1 VNVKLAIFNSL
12 LQKYKKKPQIGYYF
26 SGLIYSLPNHKHC
39 HFSPFIKYFFILGLP
54 YVLKNTSLRMARLNL
69 LEETR
74 FEKLPVSVFD
84 NPATA
89 SVNVA
94 NRIAALIKEKQAHNQ
109 TAVLGLATGATPV
122 AVYAELVRLHREE
135 QLSFYNVITFNLDE
149 YYPMKPGTEQSYVTF
164 MNEHLFNHID
174 IPKGNINIPDGT
186 LPLEDIPAFCL
197 AYEHEIGKL
206 GGLDI
211 QILGIGRTGHI
222 GFNEPGSAP
231 NSGTRLVTLDD
242 LTRRDAARDFGGKS
256 FVPAKAITMGIGT
269 IFKARQIILMAW
281 NKKKASIIKKAV
293 EGEISSDVPATFLQL
308 SQHVEFILDQ
318 DAASMLTRFD
328 TPWLVK
334 DCIWD
339 EKLIR
344 KAVIWLANTLQ
355 KPILKLTE
363 EDFNNHG
370 MAQLAIEKGPVYNIN
385 IHIFNKL
392 QHTITGW
399 PGGKPHADDS
409 QRPERAEPAK
419 KRVIIFSPHP
429 DDDVISMGGTFIRLV
444 DQQHD
449 VHVAYQTSGNTAVWD
464 DDALRF
470 VEFSIDF
477 AQKMSLDSQDL
488 KGIYTN
494 MRSFMESKQ
503 PNQVDTAEIQSV
515 KGLIRKGEATAAARY
530 CGLSD
535 DHIHFMA
542 LPFYETGKNQKNPVS
557 QLDIDQTISLLKKI
571 KPEQIFAAG
580 DFEDPHGT
588 HIVCFNIILSAM
600 IQLRKTE
607 SWAQDCWLWMYR
619 GAWLEF
625 DTHEIEMAVPL
636 SPQELMKKKY
646 AIFKHQSQKDRAV
659 FPGDDARE
667 FWERAEDRNRE
678 TAKAYD
684 ELGLAEY
691 EAMEAF
697 VRWKF

>member
-1 VNVKLAIFNSL
+1 
-12 LQKYKKKPQIGYYF
+12 
-26 SGLIYSLPNHKHC
+26 
-39 HFSPFIKYFFILGLP
+39 
-54 YVLKNTSLRMARLNL
+54 MARLNL

-74 FEKLPVSVFD
+74 FEKLPVSVFE
-84 NPATA
+84 NPKDA
-89 SVNVA
+89 SLNVA
-94 NRIAALIKEKQAHNQ
+94 KRIGDLIKAKQAANEM
-109 TAVLGLATGATPV
+109 AVLGLATGATPIT
-122 AVYAELVRLHREE
+122 VYAELVRMHKEE
-135 QLSFYNVITFNLDE
+135 GLSFKNVITFNLDE
-149 YYPMKPGTEQSYVTF
+149 YYPMLPDAAQSYVSF
-164 MNEHLFNHID
+164 MNENLFDHID
-174 IPKGNINIPDGT
+174 IDKTNVNIPDGT
-186 LPLEDIPAFCL
+186 LKLEDIPAFCL
-197 AYEHEIGKL
+197 AYEKKIGDL

-256 FVPAKAITMGIGT
+256 FVPTKAITMGIGT
-269 IFKARQIILMAW
+269 IFKAREIILMAW
-281 NKKKASIIKKAV
+281 NRKKASIIKKAV
-293 EGEISSDVPATFLQL
+293 EGEISSEVPATYLQL

-318 DAASMLTRFD
+318 DAASLLTRFD

-334 DCIWD
+334 DCVW
-339 EKLIR
+339 EENLTR
-344 KAVIWLANTLQ
+344 KAVIWLANNLK
-355 KPILKLTE
+355 KPVLKLTE
-363 EDFNNHG
+363 DDYNNHG
-370 MAQLAIEKGPVYNIN
+370 MAQLALDNGPVYNIN

-399 PGGKPHADDS
+399 PGGKPNADDS

-419 KRVIIFSPHP
+419 KRTVIFSPHP

-477 AQKMSLDSQDL
+477 AERMNLESTELKSLYQ
-488 KGIYTN
+488 N
-494 MRSFMESKQ
+494 MRSFMEQKL
-503 PNQVDTAEIQSV
+503 PNQVDTPEIQTV
-515 KGLIRKGEATAAARY
+515 KGLVRKGEAIAGARY
-530 CGLSD
+530 CGLED

-542 LPFYETGKNQKNPVS
+542 LPFYESGKNQKNPVTDLDV
-557 QLDIDQTISLLKKI
+557 QLTVDLLQKI
-571 KPEQIFAAG
+571 KPQQVFAAG

-588 HIVCFNIILSAM
+588 HIVCFNIIIEA
-600 IQLRKTE
+600 LRRLAKTE
-607 SWAQDCWLWMYR
+607 SWVSDCWVWMYR
-619 GAWLEF
+619 GAWKEF
-625 DTHEIEMAVPL
+625 ETHEIEMAVPL
-636 SPQELMKKKY
+636 SPQEVERKKF

-659 FPGDDARE
+659 FPGDDSRE
-667 FWERAEDRNRE
+667 FWKRAEDRNRE
-678 TAKAYD
+678 TAESYD

-697 VRWKF
+697 VRYKF

>member
-1 VNVKLAIFNSL
+1 M
-12 LQKYKKKPQIGYYF
+12 
-26 SGLIYSLPNHKHC
+26 
-39 HFSPFIKYFFILGLP
+39 
-54 YVLKNTSLRMARLNL
+54 TMARLNL

-74 FEKLPVSVFD
+74 FEKLPVSVFN
-84 NPATA
+84 NPAVA
-89 SVNVA
+89 SINVA
-94 NRIAALIKEKQAHNQ
+94 QRIANLIRDKQEKKQK
-109 TAVLGLATGATPV
+109 AVLGLATGVTPI
-122 AVYAELVRLHREE
+122 AVYAELVRLHKEE
-135 QLSFYNVITFNLDE
+135 NLSFSNVITFNLDE
-149 YYPMKPGTEQSYVTF
+149 YYPMQPNAAQSYVTF
-164 MNEHLFNHID
+164 MNENLFDHID
-174 IPKGNINIPDGT
+174 IPKEHINIPDGT
-186 LPLEDIPAFCL
+186 LELEAIPAFCL
-197 AYEHEIGKL
+197 DYERKIGEL

-256 FVPAKAITMGIGT
+256 FVPSKAITMGIGT
-269 IFKARQIILMAW
+269 IFKAREIILMAW
-281 NKKKASIIKKAV
+281 NQKKASIIKKAV
-293 EGEISSDVPATFLQL
+293 EGEISSEVPATYLQL
-308 SQHVEFILDQ
+308 SDHVEFILDK
-318 DAASMLTRFD
+318 DAASLLTRFD

-334 DCIWD
+334 DCVWED
-339 EKLIR
+339 KLIR
-344 KAVIWLANTLQ
+344 KAVIWLANTLK

-363 EDFNNHG
+363 DDFNNHG
-370 MAQLAIEKGPVYNIN
+370 MAQLAIERGPVYNIN

-399 PGGKPHADDS
+399 PGGKPNADDS
-409 QRPERAEPAK
+409 QRPERAAPAK
-419 KRVIIFSPHP
+419 KRVVIFSPHP

-477 AQKMSLDSQDL
+477 AEKMGLDQKEL
-488 KGIYTN
+488 KGIYDN
-494 MRSFMESKQ
+494 MRTFIADKK
-503 PNQVDTAEIQSV
+503 PNQVDTPEIQSV
-515 KGLIRKGEATAAARY
+515 KGLIRKGEAIAGARY
-530 CGLSD
+530 CGLED

-542 LPFYETGKNQKNPVS
+542 LPFYESGKNKKNPVTN
-557 QLDIDQTISLLKKI
+557 LDVELTMELLQKV

-588 HIVCFNIILSAM
+588 HLVCFNIIIEAM
-600 IQLRKTE
+600 NRLRQTE
-607 SWAQDCWLWMYR
+607 AWAKDCWLWMYR
-619 GAWLEF
+619 GAWQEF

-636 SPQELMKKKY
+636 SPQELLKKKY

-659 FPGDDARE
+659 FPGDDSRE
-667 FWERAEDRNRE
+667 FWERAEDRNRD

-684 ELGLAEY
+684 DLGLAEY